1 MVGPRWL
8 HMGFISTHPLRL
20 SGREFLIG
28 SKATFEQKVQSPWI
42 MCCHAPLWV
51 TEFSYIHDKKRNK
64 LGTEKGGRLVHIHHN
79 LRVMNELERFDYI
92 EPAVE
97 WGD

>member
-1 MVGPRWL
+1 M
-8 HMGFISTHPLRL
+8 
-20 SGREFLIG
+20 
-28 SKATFEQKVQSPWI
+28 
-42 MCCHAPLWV
+42 

-64 LGTEKGGRLVHIHHN
+64 LGTEKGGRLVCIHHN
-79 LRVMNELERFDYI
+79 LRVMNKLERFDYI